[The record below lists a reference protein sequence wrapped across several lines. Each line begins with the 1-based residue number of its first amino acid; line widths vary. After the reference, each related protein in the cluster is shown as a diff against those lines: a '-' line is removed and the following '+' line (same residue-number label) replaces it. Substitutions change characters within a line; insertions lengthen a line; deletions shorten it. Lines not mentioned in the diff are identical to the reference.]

1 MHLKYI
7 SSLCSACI
15 QERFRSHVTVTDVIE
30 NGELRLA
37 DGLHKYAGRVEMYW
51 NSEWRTVCYDSW
63 DELDARVVCRQ
74 LNYLSTSVQILGII
88 IIIIICACTVNS

>member
-1 MHLKYI
+1 MI
-7 SSLCSACI
+7 N
-15 QERFRSHVTVTDVIE
+15 

-37 DGLHKYAGRVEMYW
+37 DGLHKYSGRVEMYW

-74 LNYLSTSVQILGII
+74 LNYLSTSVQILGIYVHVYTLLI
-88 IIIIICACTVNS
+88 VIALKILYNSYFLRRGS